1 MSKPQKRKG
10 VFKACKRCKALAP
23 LDAAVCSVCGSAEF
37 SEEWSGMVIIIDPEG
52 SQIAKSLGISKPG
65 RYAIKIGS

>member
-1 MSKPQKRKG
+1 MSKQRKKG
-10 VFKACKRCKALAP
+10 VFKACKKCKALAP
-23 LDAAVCSVCGSAEF
+23 LEATVCSICGSSEF

-52 SQIAKSLGISKPG
+52 SQIAKSLGITKPG